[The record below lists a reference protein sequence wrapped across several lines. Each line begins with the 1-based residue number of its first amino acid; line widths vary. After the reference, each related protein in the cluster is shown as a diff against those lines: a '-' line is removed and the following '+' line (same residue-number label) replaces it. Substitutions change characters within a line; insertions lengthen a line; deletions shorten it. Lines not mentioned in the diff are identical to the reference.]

1 MRQALHIVCSTCLGV
16 CIIGI
21 TSCQYEMSSPPPEEN
36 NWETYED
43 MSESAH
49 LAAGKCVFVF
59 VYSEINAMSLPA
71 FSAFNDSN
79 FQRLCMGNAYVLLL
93 LKYNDWS
100 DLRLRISHA
109 RLDSRNSRMLFCF
122 RQMVKQLLLILLRSR
137 GSDWKGKMNLQWTG
151 VGKPLDRDG
160 EEARGAS
167 GEGVTA
173 ESPVTLY

>member
-16 CIIGI
+16 CIVGI

-71 FSAFNDSN
+71 FNAFNDSN
-79 FQRLCMGNAYVLLL
+79 FQRLCKGNAYVLLL

-100 DLRLRISHA
+100 DLRLRHIA
-109 RLDSRNSRMLFCF
+109 RTIGFTKQPYVVLF
-122 RQMVKQLLLILLRSR
+122 S
-137 GSDWKGKMNLQWTG
+137 
-151 VGKPLDRDG
+151 PDG
-160 EEARGAS
+160 ETVALD
-167 GEGVTA
+167 
-173 ESPVTLY
+173 PLTLKRLRLER